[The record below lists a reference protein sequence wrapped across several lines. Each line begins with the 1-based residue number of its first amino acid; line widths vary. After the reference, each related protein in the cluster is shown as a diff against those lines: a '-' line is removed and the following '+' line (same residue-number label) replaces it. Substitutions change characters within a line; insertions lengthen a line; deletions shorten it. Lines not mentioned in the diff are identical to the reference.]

1 MTLALPKTGLL
12 PEGAGEL
19 YLADI
24 GIPQAVYHRMRLP
37 YRTPFDHR
45 YRVSIKP
52 RRLQQPNSA
61 ALRRHP

>member
-12 PEGAGEL
+12 PQRTGEL

-24 GIPQAVYHRMRLP
+24 GIPQAVYQRMKLP

-52 RRLQQPNSA
+52 EPPDQR
-61 ALRRHP
+61 